1 MMPGESQSGPGGVA
15 VEASSGTCQNC
26 TVLNQSLD
34 EYVAALL
41 TLKQKI
47 IDTDLLLS
55 EYKEK
60 CDELQKS
67 QRESAKLHQELDEVL
82 LKLGPLEKQTAE
94 YEAARA
100 ELQETTAALKVY
112 QVKCEEADGLR
123 EENLKAVAL
132 KEKLEEALKKAE
144 EAANA
149 QNLESTKL
157 RSEKTTLES
166 ELQKT
171 QESLRSS
178 RKAVEELE
186 DLRLQNAK
194 TLILKS
200 NLENQLLALEDT
212 NLKQNLTIQDLRSK
226 NHSLETNIRVT
237 EEKLTTLENE
247 LNKETRCSSTQTEN
261 EPNVDKAKVWSL
273 LQEVWHCVSPLSKT
287 PENLHFNHDPASTS
301 RPSGSPPRPLP
312 VSPFGKSMSKS
323 TPKRNKASPRKSNSE
338 SSVVGV
344 KSPSEDQKKRK
355 IGRKKKR
362 SSESEDVDQ
371 SHAKS
376 DEVSDLSLN
385 IDAPVERILK
395 EVKTSDIWDLLGLS
409 SPLPALLSPL
419 PPDELAEMEVESS
432 LKVSSV
438 SKAAAADDDDDEK
451 SQFSKLKPLEDQVS
465 SVDLKASS
473 VAPDTDNKSLQ
484 NVFSESQEKINGTSE
499 DSSTTAKASPQK
511 EPDVERLNRI
521 QDSQPSPIEE
531 STPLCNADQEEPQAN
546 CDDEIRHGLELGQ
559 QVLIPQEGAEQEDKS
574 VQIQTPPSP
583 HTCSRTEP
591 ERTLKKIQ
599 AEDQNRF
606 GGYDDESSRA
616 KVNGM
621 TSGDSSDD
629 EEFSGLK
636 RKVRGICSRPAS
648 NMFQVQSHEKQ
659 ESTDHQA
666 QGTNC
671 ETEAENFH
679 TENKNEDDGH
689 LKLGSITVSVSEPVN
704 LEDGAEGDGEH
715 DTGPAKEGEDESE
728 NLANCSIFNADNQ
741 QDECVPSSSPNIENM
756 AGGLK
761 QDDAKPKEPSDKSQ
775 DNCPA
780 TSVNLDV
787 ASKNALASIQSPVLL
802 GKVLTEM
809 GPPLRPVVLPLTAT
823 PPKCRKHLTSNRPS
837 IQLPS
842 WSSTEGPFSLK
853 QQSKVL
859 SPDPGLQ
866 DEAKATLT
874 TPSPSNGVPSS
885 PLQFGSATPKHALPV
900 PGRLP
905 SSALNS
911 SSPSA
916 SQENSMQMLDT
927 MYPDL
932 SAQARTLNILRGNVT
947 LGRAASESGTSP
959 PSVNP
964 ISGNKTI
971 NSSSTAFT
979 KTEQK
984 PKRTGANVLLPKSA
998 KRLRLDT
1005 CSPDPAGLAPPAPR
1019 ANHNEPSD
1027 APEPSQTN
1035 GTTDQAN
1042 DPQSLISGA
1051 FEKLQHAY
1059 FDVLPVI
1066 RSHVFLGRISQVPV
1080 LRDEEKAVISE
1091 FCSNQSL
1098 AEEFL
1103 LAILSKIKTEKD
1115 LGRNEILQSH
1125 CRVYTGLCRWR
1136 GDWQKAHALV
1146 YTLLKEDFPEAPKL
1160 ILFMV
1165 TTWPTL
1171 LSHASPLC
1179 RAINVVIGL
1188 KAEGEVLDYLSKY
1201 LHWDERP
1208 PGDPHDTISTLLTSL
1223 LEDDTL
1229 IFQKHARHGD
1239 DLCPAAWEYIFSLE
1253 LLCAHLGWKW
1263 THDNIIGKRLWPVMN
1278 AWVTQAR
1285 PQQTPVRDVCVAA
1298 VLRLIGRLGQ
1308 LGLKEK
1314 LRTSVQ
1320 NVAKAINLFG
1330 KHGISE
1336 GVPREV
1342 QLSAV
1347 YTIYDLAPSNPKE
1360 ALEALASWRG
1370 QITETVPSAV
1380 TSCITQIGSVCRQIK
1395 RIKE

>member
-1 MMPGESQSGPGGVA
+1 MPGESQSGPGGVA
-15 VEASSGTCQNC
+15 VEASSGTCHNC

-47 IDTDLLLS
+47 IDT
-55 EYKEK
+55 E
-60 CDELQKS
+60 
-67 QRESAKLHQELDEVL
+67 ESAKLHQELDEVL

-123 EENLKAVAL
+123 EENVKALAL
-132 KEKLEEALKKAE
+132 NEKLEEALKKAE

-157 RSEKTTLES
+157 RLEKTTLES
-166 ELQKT
+166 ELQTT
-171 QESLRSS
+171 Q
-178 RKAVEELE
+178 
-186 DLRLQNAK
+186 
-194 TLILKS
+194 
-200 NLENQLLALEDT
+200 
-212 NLKQNLTIQDLRSK
+212 
-226 NHSLETNIRVT
+226 
-237 EEKLTTLENE
+237 EKLTTLEKE
-247 LNKETRCSSTQTEN
+247 LN
-261 EPNVDKAKVWSL
+261 KAKVWSL
-273 LQEVWHCVSPLSKT
+273 LQEVWNCVSPLSKT
-287 PENLHFNHDPASTS
+287 PENLHFN
-301 RPSGSPPRPLP
+301 L
-312 VSPFGKSMSKS
+312 SPFGKSTSKS

-385 IDAPVERILK
+385 VDAPVERILK
-395 EVKTSDIWDLLGLS
+395 GVKTSDIWDLLGLS

-419 PPDELAEMEVESS
+419 PPDEPDEMEVESS

-438 SKAAAADDDDDEK
+438 SKADDDDDEDEK

-473 VAPDTDNKSLQ
+473 DNKSLQ
-484 NVFSESQEKINGTSE
+484 NVFSESQEKINGSLE
-499 DSSTTAKASPQK
+499 DSSTTATANPQK
-511 EPDVERLNRI
+511 EPDVERSSRI
-521 QDSQPSPIEE
+521 QDSQPSLIEE
-531 STPLCNADQEEPQAN
+531 STPLCNADQEEPQEN
-546 CDDEIRHGLELGQ
+546 CEDEIRHGLDPGQ

-583 HTCSRTEP
+583 HTCSSTEP
-591 ERTLKKIQ
+591 ERTINEIQ

-606 GGYDDESSRA
+606 GGHDDESSRA
-616 KVNGM
+616 EVNGM

-636 RKVRGICSRPAS
+636 RKVRGICLRPAS

-679 TENKNEDDGH
+679 QENKNEDDGH

-728 NLANCSIFNADNQ
+728 NFANCSIFNANNQ

-761 QDDAKPKEPSDKSQ
+761 QDDAKPEEPSDKSQ

-1027 APEPSQTN
+1027 AVAAPEPSQTN

-1066 RSHVFLGRISQVPV
+1066 RSHVFLGRISHVPV

-1179 RAINVVIGL
+1179 RAVNVVIRL

-1229 IFQKHARHGD
+1229 IFQKNARHGD

-1380 TSCITQIGSVCRQIK
+1380 TSCITQIASVCRQIK
-1395 RIKE
+1395 RFKE